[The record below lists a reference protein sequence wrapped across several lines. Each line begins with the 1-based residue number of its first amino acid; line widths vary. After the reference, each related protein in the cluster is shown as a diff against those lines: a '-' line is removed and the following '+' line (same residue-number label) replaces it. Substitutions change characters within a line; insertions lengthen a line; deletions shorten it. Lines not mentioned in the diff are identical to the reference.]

1 MNLNESTLTE
11 QPAIEWLKELGYEYC
26 FGPDIGPG
34 GAFEE
39 RKSYREV
46 TLKKRLKKA
55 LGRLNPQFNEK
66 IIDTAVEEIER
77 LGHPNVVIANKM
89 FYEMLV
95 QGVKVEVE
103 DTHGERRGD
112 FVKIFDFENPAN
124 NEFLVVNQFA
134 VEGIERVRRPDVVV
148 LINGVPIAIL
158 EFKNPTDED
167 ATIKTAFRQLTK
179 DYQKDIPEIFKYN
192 QILVVSDLLGARH
205 GTLTSPWEWFKT
217 WKAVED
223 EEENFEGISQLE
235 VLIQGIFH
243 KARLLDIV
251 RNFIVFE
258 GEGETYAKKM
268 PLYHQYFGVNKAISA
283 TLEATA
289 PAGNK
294 KIGVFWHAQGSGKSL
309 SMVFYT
315 NKARRLAQL
324 KNPTFVFLTDRNDL
338 DQQLYKTFLRSGYP
352 YAKQAETIKD
362 LKTKLKTA
370 AGELIFTTI
379 QKFEAEKGESFPLLS
394 ERENTIVLADEAH
407 RSQYAKLAGNARFAL
422 PNASFIG
429 FTGTPISLHDRDT
442 KLVFGDYISV
452 YPINKAVEDEATVT
466 IYYEG
471 RLVPLHLTN
480 YFIDEEFDQ
489 LTAEIKIDVREELKH
504 KWARLENA
512 VGAEDRLKKVADD
525 IVWHFNNRGLEGKA
539 MVVTMS
545 RRIAVEMYQLISK
558 NPNAPEVAVVISNI
572 EEYKDK
578 VQRETNLDEI
588 KERFTDPV
596 DPLKIVV
603 VCDMWLTGFDIP
615 CLHTMY
621 FDKPLKDHT
630 LIQAI
635 ARVNRI
641 FKDKQGGL
649 IVDYIGIADNLK
661 KSLSIYSSDV
671 RKEALVPIEEA
682 IRKMLEKY
690 DIVKSYFMGID
701 YSNWKKLP
709 GTELAQ
715 LLQKSVNQIIT
726 DAETGKLDEQ
736 KKKRFLE
743 EATVLFKLFALVSP
757 HREAHEIRNDVEFF
771 QAVKRSI
778 VKRMVTHIKDLEED
792 LDTAVRELV
801 SKSIAAEGVVDLFAK
816 KEAGR
821 PEISIFNESFLEE
834 VRKLRFKNVAI
845 QVLRKLLNDEIKV
858 RIRRNIVRYKSLRE
872 LLEKIIEDYEN
883 NLISSSE
890 TIERLIALAREIK
903 EADKKGE
910 ELGLTT
916 EELAFYDAISKGKK
930 FIKSDKE
937 LRATVREVL
946 KAIKND
952 LTIDW
957 TNNEIIRSRIRA
969 SVRRVLMREGVTPA
983 EVEPFVDVILRQAT
997 VLFSEWPNEPA
1008 FAYAY

>member
-11 QPAIEWLKELGYEYC
+11 KPSIEWLKELGYEYQ

-39 RKSYREV
+39 RKSFHEV
-46 TLKKRLKKA
+46 VLKKRLKKA
-55 LGRLNPQFNEK
+55 LAKLNPQFEEK
-66 IIDTAVEEIER
+66 IIDIAIEEIER
-77 LGHPNVVIANKM
+77 LEHPNVIIANKM

-103 DTHGERRGD
+103 NSNGERRGD

-134 VEGIERVRRPDVVV
+134 VEGMEKVRRPDVVV
-148 LINGVPIAIL
+148 FINGIPIAIL

-167 ATIKTAFRQLTK
+167 ATIKTAFNQLTK
-179 DYQKDIPEIFKYN
+179 DYQKDIPDIFKYN
-192 QILVVSDLLGARH
+192 QILAVSDLLEAKH
-205 GTLTSPWEWFKT
+205 GTVTSPWEWFKT

-223 EEENFEGISQLE
+223 EDEKFAGISQLE

-243 KARLLDIV
+243 KTRLLDIIE
-251 RNFIVFE
+251 NFIVFE
-258 GEGETYAKKM
+258 GEGETYTKKM
-268 PLYHQYFGVNKAISA
+268 PLYHQYFGVNKAITA
-283 TLEATA
+283 TLEATS
-289 PAGNK
+289 PEGSK

-315 NKARRLAQL
+315 NKARRLGQL
-324 KNPTFVFLTDRNDL
+324 KNPTFVFLTDRFDL
-338 DQQLYKTFLRSGYP
+338 DDQLWKTFCRSGYP
-352 YAKQAETIKD
+352 HAKRAKTIND
-362 LKTKLKTA
+362 LKTKLRTS

-379 QKFEAEKGESFPLLS
+379 QKFENEKGERFPLLS
-394 ERENTIVLADEAH
+394 ERGNIIVLADEAH

-422 PNASFIG
+422 PSASFIG

-442 KLVFGDYISV
+442 KLVFGDYVST
-452 YPINKAVEDEATVT
+452 YPINRAVEDEATVT

-489 LTAEIKIDVREELKH
+489 LTAEIKVDVREELKH

-512 VGAEDRLKKVADD
+512 VGAENRLKKIADD

-545 RRIAVEMYQLISK
+545 RRIAVAMYQLISK
-558 NPNAPEVAVVISNI
+558 NPNAPETAVVISSI

-578 VQRETNLDEI
+578 VQKETNLNEI
-588 KERFTDPV
+588 KQKFTDPT
-596 DPLKIVV
+596 DSLKIVV

-641 FKDKQGGL
+641 YKDKQGGL

-682 IRKMLEKY
+682 IKKMLEKY
-690 DIVKSYFMGID
+690 DIVKSHFTGID
-701 YSNWKKLP
+701 YSNWKRLSYAELP
-709 GTELAQ
+709 R
-715 LLQKSVNQIIT
+715 LLQKSVNQVIT
-726 DAETGKLDEQ
+726 NVRTGKLDEE

-743 EATVLFKLFALVSP
+743 EATALFKLFALVSP

-771 QAVKRSI
+771 QAVKKAV
-778 VKRMVTHIKDLEED
+778 VKRMVTHIKDAGED
-792 LDTAVRELV
+792 LDTAVRELI
-801 SKSIAAEGVVDLFAK
+801 SKSIAANGVVDLFAK
-816 KEAGR
+816 KDKQQ
-821 PEISIFNESFLEE
+821 PEISIFNENFLEE
-834 VRKLRFKNVAI
+834 VRNLRFKNVAI

-858 RIRRNIVRYKSLRE
+858 RIRKNIIRYKSLRE
-872 LLEKIIEDYEN
+872 LLEKIIDDYEN
-883 NLISSSE
+883 NLINSSE
-890 TIERLIALAREIK
+890 TIERLIKLAREIK

-910 ELGLTT
+910 ELGLTE
-916 EELAFYDAISKGKK
+916 EELAFYDTISKGKK
-930 FIKSDKE
+930 SIKLDKE
-937 LRATVREVL
+937 LRVTVREILQV
-946 KAIKND
+946 IKND

-957 TNNEIIRSRIRA
+957 TNNEIIKSRIRA
-969 SVRRVLMREGVTPA
+969 SVRRVLMRKGIRPT
-983 EVEPFVDVILRQAT
+983 EVDPFVDVILRQAAA
-997 VLFSEWPNEPA
+997 LFSEWPNKP
-1008 FAYAY
+1008 AYAYA